1 MCTSSDVLA
10 RPTLVLNR
18 SWQPVHVTTV
28 VRSLVMLWNESARAI
43 DPADFRPYSW
53 EQWMALPVESGGPL
67 IRTSRSPMRVPEVVA
82 LQQFDRLPLAA
93 VSFSRR
99 NVAKRD
105 HYTCQYCGT
114 QPGIAGVTIDHVVPR
129 AQGGSSSWT
138 NCVAACVGCNTRKA
152 DRTPEQAGMRLRKA
166 PSRPDWKPLYALR
179 ELAASY
185 HVESWGPFLGQDHWQ
200 VRA

>member
-1 MCTSSDVLA
+1 MCTSPAVLA

-28 VRSLVMLWNESARAI
+28 VRSLVMLWNESARVI
-43 DPADFRPYSW
+43 DPADFRPYGW
-53 EQWMALPVESGGPL
+53 EQWMALPVGPGDPF
-67 IRTSRSPMRVPEVVA
+67 IRTSRAPLRVPEVVV

-105 HYTCQYCGT
+105 HFTCQYCGV
-114 QPGIAGVTIDHVVPR
+114 QPGVTGVTIDHVVPR
-129 AQGGSSSWT
+129 AQGGPSSWS
-138 NCVAACVGCNTRKA
+138 NCVAACAGCNARKA
-152 DRTPEQAGMRLRKA
+152 DRTPEQAGMKLRKA

-179 ELAASY
+179 ELAAS
-185 HVESWGPFLGQDHWQ
+185 HHLESWTAFLGQDHRQ
-200 VRA
+200 VGA